1 MFHHAARRQGCLMA
15 TLPTLEQAASAVA
28 NDIVSALRATW
39 AVETSRP
46 TRTLDSLGTLRLGP
60 KAAQEF
66 RDGHASLELDALVGH
81 DVLRVVE
88 HSDYGVTS
96 SNTELAEAGF

>member
-1 MFHHAARRQGCLMA
+1 MFDGDTADTG
-15 TLPTLEQAASAVA
+15 TSGEPVA
-28 NDIVSALRATW
+28 NDILPARGATW
-39 AVETSRP
+39 AVEAGWP
-46 TRTLDSLGTLRLGP
+46 TRTPDSLGTLRLGP

-81 DVLRVVE
+81 DALRVVE

-96 SNTELAEAGF
+96 SNSELAVARF